1 MSMTDEKITSTTDNS
16 NEIRLFSKWSYEGIK
31 VRDKSLKAYV
41 NLRPIITPHTGGKWQ
56 RKLFGRGKYNI
67 VELFVNKLMVTGHNK
82 AGKKHVFTSG
92 RNTGKKMMVMS
103 HVESAFGI
111 IEKRTKQNPIQV
123 LVRAVEHSAPRMEIT
138 TVEFGGMRTPVAVDA
153 SPLRRLSL
161 AMSFL
166 TKGAA
171 KKSNLKKTTLTQA
184 IAQELMAAADNDS
197 ANSFAV
203 DRKIMMEKQA
213 EASR

>member
-1 MSMTDEKITSTTDNS
+1 MT
-16 NEIRLFSKWSYEGIK
+16 NEIRLFSKWSYEGLK
-31 VRDKSLKAYV
+31 VRDPSLKAYI
-41 NLRPIITPHTGGKWQ
+41 NMRPIITPHTGGKWQ
-56 RKLFGRGKYNI
+56 KKLFGRGKYNV

-92 RNTGKKMMVMS
+92 RNSGKKMMVMS
-103 HVESAFGI
+103 HVEAAFQQ
-111 IEKRTKQNPIQV
+111 IENKTKKNPIQI
-123 LVRAVEHSAPRMEIT
+123 LIRAVEHSAPKMEIT

-171 KKSNLKKTTLTQA
+171 KKCNLKKTTLTQA
-184 IAQELMAAADNDS
+184 IAQELIAAADNDA

-203 DRKIMMEKQA
+203 DRKTMMEKQA

>member
-1 MSMTDEKITSTTDNS
+1 MVDEIK
-16 NEIRLFSKWSYEGIK
+16 LFSKWSFDGIK
-31 VRDKSLKAYV
+31 VRDRSLKAYI

-56 RKLFGRGKYNI
+56 KKLFGRGKYNI

-103 HVESAFGI
+103 HVESAFGL
-111 IEKRTKQNPIQV
+111 IEKKTKQNPIQI
-123 LVRAVEHSAPRMEIT
+123 LIRAVEHSAPKMEIT
-138 TVEFGGMRTPVAVDA
+138 TVEYGGMRTPVAVDA

-161 AMSFL
+161 AMSYL

-171 KKSNLKKTTLTQA
+171 KKSNMKKTTLTQA
-184 IAQELMAAADNDS
+184 IAQELIAAADNDAS
-197 ANSFAV
+197 ASFAV
-203 DRKIMMEKQA
+203 DRKTMSEKQA

>member
-1 MSMTDEKITSTTDNS
+1 MAQESRDSTET
-16 NEIRLFSKWSYEGIK
+16 NEIRLFSKWSFSGIK
-31 VRDKSLKAYV
+31 IRDPSLKAYI

-56 RKLFGRGKYNI
+56 KKMFGRGKYNI
-67 VELFVNKLMVTGHNK
+67 VELFVNKLMVTGHSK

-92 RNTGKKMMVMS
+92 RNTGKKMMVLS
-103 HVESAFGI
+103 HVESAFSA
-111 IEKRTKQNPIQV
+111 IEKKTRQNPIQI
-123 LVRAVEHSAPRMEIT
+123 LIRAVENSAPRMEIT
-138 TVEFGGMRTPVAVDA
+138 TVEYGGMRTPVAVDA

-171 KKSNLKKTTLTQA
+171 RKANLKKTTLTQA
-184 IAQELMAAADNDS
+184 IAQELIAAASNDS
-197 ANSFAV
+197 SASFAV
-203 DRKIMMEKQA
+203 DRKTMMEKQA